1 MRYATANAF
10 RTALEARLR
19 IRASETGRS
28 FPQLRNEI
36 AYNRLLAR
44 LLLAA
49 PDRWILKGA
58 LALDLRLGAAARP
71 TKDMDLG
78 REDDIASA
86 TADMRAAEALD
97 LGDYFSFIITQ
108 TAKLDALE
116 NATAVRYKVHAS
128 LAGRTFVDITVDV
141 GFSSH
146 AGWVPEAL
154 PAPDVLSFA
163 GIEAINVPILP
174 LAQHVAEKLHAYTRG
189 YRDGTVQ
196 SSRVKDLVDLVLIVR
211 HSSLNAAT
219 LRTALDG
226 VFVGRG
232 LQALPP
238 SFPSPPEDWRLPY
251 EKAAIA
257 VSIDPDLW
265 AGHILVGAFLD
276 PLLSP
281 DPPLTASWDPLQQR
295 WLPADEQQMS
305 S

>member
-1 MRYATANAF
+1 M
-10 RTALEARLR
+10 
-19 IRASETGRS
+19 
-28 FPQLRNEI
+28 
-36 AYNRLLAR
+36 
-44 LLLAA
+44 
-49 PDRWILKGA
+49 
-58 LALDLRLGAAARP
+58 LG
-71 TKDMDLG
+71 
-78 REDDIASA
+78 
-86 TADMRAAEALD
+86 
-97 LGDYFSFIITQ
+97 
-108 TAKLDALE
+108 
-116 NATAVRYKVHAS
+116 
-128 LAGRTFVDITVDV
+128 
-141 GFSSH
+141 
-146 AGWVPEAL
+146 
-154 PAPDVLSFA
+154 FA

-189 YRDGTVQ
+189 YRDGMVQ

-211 HSSLNAAT
+211 HSSLNAAA

-281 DPPLTASWDPLQQR
+281 DPPLTASWYPLQQQ
-295 WLPADEQQMS
+295 WLPADEPKIS